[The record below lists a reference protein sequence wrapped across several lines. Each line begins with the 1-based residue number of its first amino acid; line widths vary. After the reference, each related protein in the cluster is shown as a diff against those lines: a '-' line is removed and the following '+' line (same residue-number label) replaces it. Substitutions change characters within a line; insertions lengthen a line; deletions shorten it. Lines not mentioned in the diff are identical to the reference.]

1 MNWALLTSLL
11 RTAQQEDKMKI
22 VEKSKEGL
30 SVVYNVTVEKAEIA
44 TSLDTKIAEIAPN
57 MNLKGF
63 RKGKVPLAHI
73 KKMYGKGIMAEM
85 LNELV
90 QQGVDKAVNDN
101 NIRPASNPDIAGV
114 ENVDAVIDGKADLVF
129 DVVLDILPEFETVS
143 IESLEITRPV
153 AEATDAEVQ
162 TALEEIAKQSQSF
175 ETKKGKAKEGDAV
188 ICDFLGKIDGV
199 AFDGGKAEGAQ
210 VVLGSNTFIP
220 GFEDALVG
228 VKSGDETVINV
239 TFPEEY
245 GVPTL
250 AGKAAT
256 FDIKVTD
263 VQAPKEAQVDDELA
277 TRMGLSDL
285 EALKQAVKIDIE
297 RQFGGLSRAKAKRS
311 LLDALD
317 ASHSFELPPKMVA
330 AEFDAIWQQVE
341 ADKAQGN
348 VDPDDEGKSED
359 DLKAEY
365 KTIAERRVRL
375 GLVLAEIGRIGEVQI
390 TDQEI
395 GQALVREAS
404 RYPGQERQ
412 VYEFFQKNPNMMA
425 QLRAPLYEE
434 KVVDYI
440 LEKAKVTD
448 KTVTREE
455 LEADDEVETSPKAE
469 KPKKAA
475 AKAKKEAKA
484 DASDEEAKKAPAKAK
499 KAAKKTEE

>member
-1 MNWALLTSLL
+1 
-11 RTAQQEDKMKI
+11 MKI

-30 SVVYNVTVEKAEIA
+30 SVVYNVTVEAAHIA
-44 TSLDTKIAEIAPN
+44 TSLDAKVAEIAPTL
-57 MNLKGF
+57 NLKGF
-63 RKGKVPLAHI
+63 RKGKVPTAHI
-73 KKMYGKGIMAEM
+73 KKMYGKGIMAEL

-90 QQGVDKAVNDN
+90 QKGVDQAVSEN
-101 NIRPASNPDIAGV
+101 NVRPASNPDVGGL

-129 DVVLDILPEFETVS
+129 DVSMDILPEFET
-143 IESLEITRPV
+143 IALETLEINRPV
-153 AEATDAEVQ
+153 TEASDEEVA

-175 ETKKGKAKEGDAV
+175 ETKEGEAQDGDAV

-199 AFDGGKAEGAQ
+199 AFDGGKAEDAQ

-220 GFEDALVG
+220 GFETSLVG
-228 VKSGDETVINV
+228 VKTGDETVINV
-239 TFPEEY
+239 NFPEDY
-245 GVPTL
+245 GVKEL

-256 FDIKVTD
+256 FDIVVKD
-263 VQAPKEAQVDDELA
+263 VQAPKEAQVNDELA

-285 EALKQAVKIDIE
+285 EALKQAVKTDIE
-297 RQFGGLSRAKAKRS
+297 RQFAGLSRAKAKRA

-317 ASHSFELPPKMVA
+317 TTHSFELPIKMVD

-365 KTIAERRVRL
+365 KVIAQRRVRL
-375 GLVLAEIGRIGEVQI
+375 GLVLAEIGRVGEVQI
-390 TDQEI
+390 TDQEL
-395 GQALVREAS
+395 GQALMREAS

-448 KTVTREE
+448 VSVTRAE
-455 LEADDEVETSPKAE
+455 LEAEDEEEAAPKAAE
-469 KPKKAA
+469 KPKKASKA
-475 AKAKKEAKA
+475 KAEKVEGGAEEAPKAKK
-484 DASDEEAKKAPAKAK
+484 AKKAAAEGDATEEAPKKAK